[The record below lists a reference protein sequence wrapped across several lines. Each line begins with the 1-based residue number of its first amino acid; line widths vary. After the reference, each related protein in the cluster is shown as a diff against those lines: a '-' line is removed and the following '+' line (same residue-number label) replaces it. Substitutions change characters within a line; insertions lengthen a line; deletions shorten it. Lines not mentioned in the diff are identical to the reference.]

1 MILRCVERDPS
12 LPHQIII
19 QAGRNVSEA
28 GVSCNCLM
36 IATGAYKPMGFVMFG
51 EGTADELMSMYN
63 NPSNHNPHYPPFD
76 PDDKP
81 DKITVE
87 VR

>member
-1 MILRCVERDPS
+1 MILRVIERDPT

-28 GVSCNCLM
+28 SVSCNCLL
-36 IATGAYKPMGFVMFG
+36 IATGAYKPMGFANFG
-51 EGTADELMSMYN
+51 EGTVRELTDLYN
-63 NPSNHNPHYPPFD
+63 NPSNHNPHFIPFTPGED
-76 PDDKP
+76 QE
-81 DKITVE
+81 KITVE